1 MLNLNYV
8 PHFRTVS
15 SFDRLFDLYDGDT
28 GFDAGAH
35 PAHDVEKLDDNHYRI
50 SLAVPGF
57 SRDELNIEAKGDV
70 LAVNG
75 RKEQANGRRLVRDFA
90 QSFRLA
96 DHVRV
101 DGANLVDG
109 VLTIELVREIPEALK
124 PRRIEIGNAA
134 PTIVEKVKQVA
145 GVGEAA

>member
-75 RKEQANGRRLVRDFA
+75 RKEQANGRRLVR
-90 QSFRLA
+90 
-96 DHVRV
+96 
-101 DGANLVDG
+101 
-109 VLTIELVREIPEALK
+109 EIPEALK

-134 PTIVEKVKQVA
+134 PTIVEKVKQFA